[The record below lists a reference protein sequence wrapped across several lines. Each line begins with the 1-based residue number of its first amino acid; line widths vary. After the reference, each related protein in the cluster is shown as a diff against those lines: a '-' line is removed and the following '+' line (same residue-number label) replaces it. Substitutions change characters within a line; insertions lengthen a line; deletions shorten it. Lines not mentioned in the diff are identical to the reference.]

1 MPNLDD
7 TITRNGEGTV
17 TVETDVAQPTT
28 NSFIIE
34 LMVEGQNS
42 SFIEAETQHQTVAGF
57 RTEKNLSSNATI
69 SVDNVL
75 ATDATQL
82 TPGCQVTVVNSA
94 KTGGALPG
102 ARVSKRQT
110 KISRNVVMQ
119 STNNTIVPHAETQ
132 IVLTQ
137 GAKGRTLRYTLE
149 HGVPIPTM
157 LVRNGRVSRYPFGQ
171 MEVGHSF
178 KTAIKLRSRIQA
190 AMSSF
195 NKSNLHNMKFTAR
208 TVNENDQLFYRVWRI
223 S

>member
-1 MPNLDD
+1 MPHPDD
-7 TITRNGEGTV
+7 TITRNGDT
-17 TVETDVAQPTT
+17 TAVETDVALPAT

-57 RTEKNLSSNATI
+57 RSEKNLSPTATI

-102 ARVSKRQT
+102 ARTRQT
-110 KISRNVVMQ
+110 KVSRNVVMQ
-119 STNNTIVPHAETQ
+119 STNNTVIPHGQTQ
-132 IVLTQ
+132 TVLTQ
-137 GAKGRTLRYTLE
+137 GAKGKTLRYILE
-149 HGVPIPTM
+149 HGVPIPSM
-157 LVRNGRVSRYPFGQ
+157 IVRNGRVSRYPFGQ

-178 KTAIKLRSRIQA
+178 KTDVKVRSKVQA

-195 NKSNLHNMKFTAR
+195 NRRNELGMKFTAR
-208 TVNENDQLFYRVWRI
+208 TVHEDDKLAYRVWRI